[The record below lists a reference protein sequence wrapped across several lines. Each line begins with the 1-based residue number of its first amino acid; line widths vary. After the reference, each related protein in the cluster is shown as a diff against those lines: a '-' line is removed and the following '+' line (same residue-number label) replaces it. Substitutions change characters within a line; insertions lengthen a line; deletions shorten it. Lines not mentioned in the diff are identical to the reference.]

1 MAWSKLF
8 GRAIESWRRL
18 CAYGPSPVQRRHV
31 SAIPAGNGYNA
42 TMVAIAGNSRVC
54 PRPPSRESGAAFS
67 MCGRRAHASSQ
78 SRRNGALEILP
89 RTVVSDVID
98 GWLPLRVVLSAAS
111 TRRPEADR
119 SDGAYPS
126 SPELVGAHFR
136 DSACAAHATLKP
148 SFPLTQC

>member
-1 MAWSKLF
+1 MHHRK
-8 GRAIESWRRL
+8 
-18 CAYGPSPVQRRHV
+18 
-31 SAIPAGNGYNA
+31 
-42 TMVAIAGNSRVC
+42 VA
-54 PRPPSRESGAAFS
+54 
-67 MCGRRAHASSQ
+67 
-78 SRRNGALEILP
+78 NGALEILP